1 MEQQLELR
9 RRLWD
14 KIKDIRFGM
23 LTTYDPLLRT
33 LRSRP
38 MTNQEVEFDG
48 TLWFFISD
56 RAATGREVLLDHTV
70 NISYADPERKTFVS
84 VSGQAEVVN
93 DRQRAAE
100 LWNPLLRAWFPD
112 GLEDPALR
120 LLKVHVEEAEYW
132 DSPSSTMV
140 QLFGAAR
147 ALLGGSPPVDAGEH
161 EKLNHL

>member
-1 MEQQLELR
+1 MEEQIEMR
-9 RRLWD
+9 RRLWE
-14 KIKDIRFGM
+14 KIRDIRFGM
-23 LTTYDPLLRT
+23 LTTHDPLLRT

-56 RAATGREVLLDHTV
+56 RTATGREVTLSQSV
-70 NISYADPERKTFVS
+70 NISYADPDNKTFVS
-84 VSGQAEVVN
+84 VSGTARVV
-93 DRQRAAE
+93 DDPERAAA
-100 LWNPLLRAWFPD
+100 LWNPLLKAWFPE
-112 GLEDPALR
+112 GLNAPDLR
-120 LLKVHVEEAEYW
+120 LLKVEVEEAEYW

-147 ALLGGSPPVDAGEH
+147 ALLGGQPAVDVGEH